1 VALRIRPLS
10 PQEHI
15 NGETECVTQLPGV
28 PQVVIGADRA
38 FTFDYV
44 FSPEVSQEQVY
55 DESIKPLVA
64 QFLQGYNATIW
75 NHLEERTKKH
85 AGFTFSV
92 DISFLEL
99 YNEDLVDL
107 LNPKSLTGSR
117 GNGPTIREDSR
128 GNMVLVGVERKPAGN
143 ASDIIGFLHQGALSR
158 TTASTDMNHTSSR
171 SHAIFT
177 IFLRQQDR
185 RSSALLSP
193 GANGGSAVL
202 SEHAELDTG
211 PSIVSKIHFVDLA
224 GSERIK
230 RTGAAGDRAKE
241 GISINAG
248 LLALGNV
255 ISALGCS
262 SSPSNGTQ
270 PKRPPH
276 VPYRDSKL
284 TRLLQDSLGGNSQT
298 LMLACISPSD
308 KNSAESLNTIRYANR
323 ARNIRNKVA
332 VNFDK
337 NSSVEL
343 NMLKTEVARLRGE
356 LSKLK
361 LLRRQSTLSIIDP
374 SADPESAKTIESEM
388 NSLQR
393 KNAELVRQLDQA
405 VRRVAELEHERDLL
419 RVRVQDLGGS
429 AQNTPDIPAAVL
441 DEAADHVNRI
451 NGSIK
456 AFSENDM
463 MSQNNVLNT
472 LDRELSDQAERHEN
486 QIASVRRHYESK
498 LELLRE
504 TLSIVQKERDVAL
517 QRLANSSSGPSKPLT
532 AASLGALGRSQQS
545 NANRRNLG
553 LETGAGSGSGSGSGS
568 TPSAPTKLRLPSRVA
583 SKGVRPDVPSP
594 STSVSRK
601 SSGVELRN
609 GNRASQMSRLASSA
623 GALSANSSS
632 PREDSLQLRQLQEE
646 IAGLQQENKEAS
658 EAASAETERLTMQ
671 IQEQAREISRLR
683 KQRTGRR
690 ESHRYSLLSFKENSS
705 WAVAKNA
712 HRAEPDKDS
721 DGGPNLLRAAF
732 IKAVLEDELH
742 RCVRARQLLRE
753 RDSYVNKQ
761 DELMTEQTDLMLR
774 IQSLELEPDDGFR
787 HSQVQRLNERIEIID
802 AELRYLDLKVRDA
815 EAEVAQL
822 AEATASDASKDL
834 SASGLM
840 ATPMII
846 NMSGL
851 AMRMVEDVVR
861 IDYRAFADLFDH
873 LPQKDSTGLSYLFM
887 QDIIE
892 HRLVGLRDEQARA
905 SLEEQIMDL
914 RRTLLAMQ
922 KTALNAAL
930 SYERELG
937 DAERKLNTLKSP
949 SASSIK
955 LSDTGNIAGSTNPLG
970 LMNSGSSHSAS
981 PDTHDE
987 YQESV
992 AAGSGASSALDS
1004 LAERSVYDGVRD
1016 RGILLRSA
1024 LMSSI
1029 EESSD
1034 PASHLG
1040 KNTGYRQAHLS
1051 GEEESDDGRGQYGY
1065 IGNSGLSEENRAS
1078 AVFGY
1083 DSQII
1088 SSHEQNTASL
1098 EDIRGAKAVIEDL
1111 DNDVADFTN
1120 ESLFRAGTLRGRKSR
1135 RWLDDS
1141 GLNSESM
1148 ILGVSSNLASS
1159 LDRSYNY
1166 SADFTTASS
1175 EDSSDQHEDAAGYP
1189 SIQRVDTQA
1198 DLQRLRDAQDS
1209 QSLLSS
1215 PPMSAAR
1222 PEEPVPVDGPAMMPA
1237 GPATREGVQDKQPSG
1252 SARSRI
1258 PPGTSDHATN
1268 SPIESETSFVDN
1280 REMQALA
1287 KPSIGGHVDS
1297 AHPSSSSASGSAV
1310 CENDEYSESEVPEL
1324 YDVASRDFFRLPN
1337 LARNQST
1344 RGQSRRRKHLVRR
1357 SSARKRA
1364 SRGIVAPAPRVA
1376 RKPSNKRRIS
1386 IRKAKISLPIVP
1398 QDMLDFVQRRN
1409 PTAIDVGQGPPV
1421 IASAELLRRMRASSA
1436 AEYEESSAGM
1446 RKNRQPDVLP
1456 TPQAT
1461 PQIFVPRVADNIDS
1475 RASVSN
1481 SGGSDGSEALFID
1494 ATDGFDQPP
1503 VSSIDTPSPAPT
1515 AVASAIVCSPV
1526 SAPRSS
1532 ATASATNIQRH
1543 HRMGTQ
1549 IGISFASSGALMA
1562 ADSGPPSCTSMMA
1575 MEAKYSSGVLE
1586 AHDPS
1591 QNAYHHALRPV
1602 CATPSTTP
1610 TTAIPAGIY
1619 SSGMPAGGLVMDRPA
1634 SALSAAEQD
1643 SYYANERA
1651 CSRIG
1656 TPGFRYN
1663 DGSGRCLSPTDNTTS
1678 TSLCLTADAETPGA
1692 KNAVMAPRVNIAP
1705 SNGASPYSDEYQAE
1719 MAKPVYKGRLGG
1731 KAISSDGLREQAGA
1745 RGPAAGG
1752 KLSRIRRRAHT
1763 AMENAY
1769 DVSSSNASNRQSI
1782 SGFSEKAAMESPST
1796 SGIRRLSKIFSGF
1809 GFGSKAKNPPLV
1821 FSKQNSTAESVVVRD
1836 RSNSDSVAMRGKN
1849 MRKVYSNIDGPIHR
1863 PDGVSPMMPSGAADG
1878 EDRPASS
1885 YADGYGFNRQN
1896 LHMRRPSTA
1905 NPEELP
1911 GKASRNNA
1919 VHSKLLFSNMATSF
1933 DY

>member
-1 VALRIRPLS
+1 
-10 PQEHI
+10 
-15 NGETECVTQLPGV
+15 
-28 PQVVIGADRA
+28 
-38 FTFDYV
+38 
-44 FSPEVSQEQVY
+44 
-55 DESIKPLVA
+55 
-64 QFLQGYNATIW
+64 
-75 NHLEERTKKH
+75 
-85 AGFTFSV
+85 
-92 DISFLEL
+92 L

-117 GNGPTIREDSR
+117 GSGPTIREDSR

-185 RSSALLSP
+185 RSSSLLSP
-193 GANGGSAVL
+193 GGASGSSSAVM

-255 ISALGCS
+255 ISALGSS
-262 SSPSNGTQ
+262 SSPSNNAQQ
-270 PKRPPH
+270 PKRPTH

-361 LLRRQSTLSIIDP
+361 VLRRQSTLTILDP
-374 SADPESAKTIESEM
+374 SADPESSAKTIESEF
-388 NSLQR
+388 NNIQH

-419 RVRVQDLGGS
+419 RARVQDMGGS
-429 AQNTPDIPAAVL
+429 TQNTPDIPAAVL
-441 DEAADHVNRI
+441 DEAAEHVNRI

-456 AFSENDM
+456 TFSEQDM

-498 LELLRE
+498 LELVRE

-517 QRLANSSSGPSKPLT
+517 QRLANSSSSSSKPLT
-532 AASLGALGRSQQS
+532 AASLGALSRSQPS
-545 NANRRNLG
+545 TANRRNLG
-553 LETGAGSGSGSGSGS
+553 LDTGSAPTAPSA
-568 TPSAPTKLRLPSRVA
+568 PSAPTKLRLPSRVA
-583 SKGVRPDVPSP
+583 SKGVRPDVSSL
-594 STSVSRK
+594 STSASASASASVSVSRR

-609 GNRASQMSRLASSA
+609 SNRAQQMSRLASSNVVP
-623 GALSANSSS
+623 SSVSSSS
-632 PREDSLQLRQLQEE
+632 PRDDLLLIRQLQEE
-646 IAGLQQENKEAS
+646 IASLQQDGNEAS
-658 EAASAETERLTMQ
+658 EAANAETERLTMQ
-671 IQEQAREISRLR
+671 IQEQAKEISRLR

-705 WAVAKNA
+705 WAVAKNTQGGIL
-712 HRAEPDKDS
+712 DKDS

-732 IKAVLEDELH
+732 IKAVLEDELY

-753 RDSYVNKQ
+753 RDSFVNKQ

-774 IQSLELEPDDGFR
+774 IQTMELEAEDGFR
-787 HSQVQRLNERIEIID
+787 NSQVQRLNERIEIID

-822 AEATASDASKDL
+822 AEATENETKKDL

-873 LPQKDSTGLSYLFM
+873 LPQKDSTGLAYLFM

-905 SLEEQIMDL
+905 NLEEQIMDL

-949 SASSIK
+949 STSSIK
-955 LSDTGNIAGSTNPLG
+955 LNESGDTIGPANPLG
-970 LMNSGSSHSAS
+970 LLSSDSNHLDS
-981 PDTHDE
+981 PYTHDD
-987 YQESV
+987 YQESIS
-992 AAGSGASSALDS
+992 AANVSGSGSGSSSALDS
-1004 LAERSVYDGVRD
+1004 LVERSVYDGVRD

-1029 EESSD
+1029 EESTDDSAAD
-1034 PASHLG
+1034 RG
-1040 KNTGYRQAHLS
+1040 KTNYNHS
-1051 GEEESDDGRGQYGY
+1051 
-1065 IGNSGLSEENRAS
+1065 SELTKRTRAS
-1078 AVFGY
+1078 AVFSY
-1083 DSQII
+1083 DAQLVSNDTDNVAT
-1088 SSHEQNTASL
+1088 SM

-1141 GLNSESM
+1141 GINSES
-1148 ILGVSSNLASS
+1148 IVLNTTSSNLSS
-1159 LDRSYNY
+1159 VNH
-1166 SADFTTASS
+1166 DFTTSS
-1175 EDSSDQHEDAAGYP
+1175 VDSSDEHDSNRASYANIQGIYERTDSLQPGLQHQQNNVSDN
-1189 SIQRVDTQA
+1189 R
-1198 DLQRLRDAQDS
+1198 
-1209 QSLLSS
+1209 SLLSS
-1215 PPMSAAR
+1215 PPLSAR
-1222 PEEPVPVDGPAMMPA
+1222 DEGPEQMHLPAPVSVPVSARA
-1237 GPATREGVQDKQPSG
+1237 SASG
-1252 SARSRI
+1252 SA
-1258 PPGTSDHATN
+1258 ATKEDLQKRQPSEFDSSGCKN
-1268 SPIESETSFVDN
+1268 SSPIESENSFVDN
-1280 REMQALA
+1280 KEAHIYT
-1287 KPSIGGHVDS
+1287 KPRADHADS
-1297 AHPSSSSASGSAV
+1297 ALPSSSSASGSEPASGSRSAV
-1310 CENDEYSESEVPEL
+1310 REDDEYSESEVPEL
-1324 YDVASRDFFRLPN
+1324 YDMASRDFFRLPN
-1337 LARNQST
+1337 LARNQSI
-1344 RGQSRRRKHLVRR
+1344 RGQNRRRKHLVRR
-1357 SSARKRA
+1357 SSARKRM
-1364 SRGIVAPAPRVA
+1364 SRAVAPAPRVA

-1398 QDMLDFVQRRN
+1398 QDMIDFIQRRN
-1409 PTAIDVGQGPPV
+1409 PAAIDVGHGPPV
-1421 IASAELLRRMRASSA
+1421 IASPELLRRMRRVSSIPDYHEASSGA
-1436 AEYEESSAGM
+1436 
-1446 RKNRQPDVLP
+1446 RKDRHANVLP

-1461 PQIFVPRVADNIDS
+1461 PQIFVPKVADNMTSQI
-1475 RASVSN
+1475 SVTN
-1481 SGGSDGSEALFID
+1481 SGGSDDSEALYLD
-1494 ATDGFDQPP
+1494 ATDDGFDQAALP
-1503 VSSIDTPSPAPT
+1503 VSSTYTPSPAPT
-1515 AVASAIVCSPV
+1515 AVASAIACSPI
-1526 SAPRSS
+1526 SALRYNESVLKSPV
-1532 ATASATNIQRH
+1532 TNIQRPCTDAH
-1543 HRMGTQ
+1543 
-1549 IGISFASSGALMA
+1549 IGISFANNSVQEM
-1562 ADSGPPSCTSMMA
+1562 
-1575 MEAKYSSGVLE
+1575 
-1586 AHDPS
+1586 HDHLS
-1591 QNAYHHALRPV
+1591 QQEGCHALHSSI
-1602 CATPSTTP
+1602 CATSSTTP
-1610 TTAIPAGIY
+1610 TTAIPNSAY
-1619 SSGMPAGGLVMDRPA
+1619 YSGMPGGLVMHRPN
-1634 SALSAAEQD
+1634 SALSVEQNN
-1643 SYYANERA
+1643 SYTRERA

-1656 TPGFRYN
+1656 APSYRG
-1663 DGSGRCLSPTDNTTS
+1663 LSPADNTTS
-1678 TSLCLTADAETPGA
+1678 TSLVCPTANAEPLNA
-1692 KNAVMAPRVNIAP
+1692 KAVIAPRVVNIELTKAL
-1705 SNGASPYSDEYQAE
+1705 SPYSDEYQAVING
-1719 MAKPVYKGRLGG
+1719 PVSKSGLGE
-1731 KAISSDGLREQAGA
+1731 KAISSDSLRDQADK
-1745 RGPAAGG
+1745 RGPASGG

-1763 AMENAY
+1763 ALDNGY
-1769 DVSSSNASNRQSI
+1769 DLSSSNTSNRQSI
-1782 SGFSEKAAMESPST
+1782 STVSDKAAVSSSGS

-1809 GFGSKAKNPPLV
+1809 GFGSKAKHSV
-1821 FSKQNSTAESVVVRD
+1821 FSKQNSTTENVVIRD
-1836 RSNSDSVAMRGKN
+1836 RSNSDSVAMRKKE
-1849 MRKVYSNIDGPIHR
+1849 MRKVYSNIDGPFHHHH
-1863 PDGVSPMMPSGAADG
+1863 PDSALPVPNSGSAFMSSH
-1878 EDRPASS
+1878 DRPASS
-1885 YADGYGFNRQN
+1885 YTTTTADGYGHDYDHGFNQQHIN
-1896 LHMRRPSTA
+1896 MRRPPTA
-1905 NPEELP
+1905 NPVQNP
-1911 GKASRNNA
+1911 NIAVNNSG
-1919 VHSKLLFSNMATSF
+1919 VHSRTVFSNMATSF